1 MKKSKKL
8 CRTNATAI
16 LEFFNFKDE
25 TFAFFYEVRKNN
37 LVKYYVNC
45 NKKVYGPYEKV
56 GKSDNPDISD
66 LKGKSYKTFAWE
78 GVINGEEYIFIGGKN
93 CGKKKI
99 PTWEETMALL
109 NKMCE
114 EIAEITPD
122 EEYDEKE
129 HVLHNYKEQIDWFI
143 TPSKRLGPYYQ
154 IQKTA
159 YKDESNFQFVYL
171 KSKGDKEFYYNLN
184 GTEYGPFIGWEP
196 VHCHLIYD
204 SKGRAIINNLPE
216 KYILI
221 DGEKTDFFEGKCINL
236 SYSEEPFGYEFLSGD
251 NFVNGGREIVYNGT
265 HIHPDGSVKL
275 LKDGSIAYVLHP
287 LFEKNAWFV
296 KKGEDEI
303 QVSSWFDG
311 KDSRIVGNALFYNRG
326 GVPYLMLEG
335 REYNGFALTHDIHV
349 FESET
354 NGKTG
359 YVYVKKG
366 SVYFL
371 EVKDIHQSI
380 TPITCYEK
388 DSEYY
393 ENQCKEIDNIMKLVK
408 EKRMAG
414 ECAL

>member
-16 LEFFNFKDE
+16 LKFFYFKDD
-25 TFAFFYEVRKNN
+25 TFAFFYEIRKNG

-56 GKSDNPDISD
+56 GKSHDPEIADF
-66 LKGKSYKTFAWE
+66 KGKSYKTFAWE
-78 GVINGEEYIFIGGKN
+78 CVINDEEYIFIGGKN

-99 PTWEETMALL
+99 PTWEDTMASLD
-109 NKMCE
+109 KMCE

-129 HVLHNYKEQIDWFI
+129 HVLRNNKEHLDWFV
-143 TPSKRLGPYYQ
+143 TPSEKLGPYYQ
-154 IQKTA
+154 IQRTA
-159 YKDESNFQFVYL
+159 YKDESHFQFLYY
-171 KSKGDKEFYYNLN
+171 KSKVDKHLYYNLD
-184 GTEYGPFIGWEP
+184 GKEYGPFLGWEP
-196 VHCHLIYD
+196 IHGQLFYD
-204 SKGRAIINNLPE
+204 RKGRAIINNLPE

-236 SYSEEPFGYEFLSGD
+236 SYSDEPFGYELLSGD
-251 NFVNGGREIVYNGT
+251 NFVNGDREIVYNGT
-265 HIHPDGSVKL
+265 HIHPDGGVKL

-296 KKGEDEI
+296 KKGEKEI

-311 KDSRIVGNALFYNRG
+311 KDSRIVGNALCYNRG

-359 YVYVKKG
+359 YVYLKKG

-380 TPITCYEK
+380 TPITSYEK